1 MNRTPRAEVR
11 HVPVTVALTVLAFL
25 TMGACVPIAASDP
38 TPDASPTVEPTPA
51 PPTPAPGDFSLDPP
65 TATPVPSPT
74 PTPDPE
80 PIIGRAIINGTGQSG
95 EELIGQFEPGSPI
108 PPHSA
113 GMTLGV
119 RLWLPGQL
127 PDGRNQPQGAI
138 VHSASARRQ
147 GWVAV
152 PTAGGE
158 RVRLYIHPE
167 GVLGLEPYA
176 EDAGRIT
183 DTFPPDGPSHTYS
196 IVIPFDL
203 LPDGLFTYQF
213 RVSNFGLSPI
223 LVHATLELTG

>member
-1 MNRTPRAEVR
+1 MPITITLMAL
-11 HVPVTVALTVLAFL
+11 VPLAL
-25 TMGACVPIAASDP
+25 GACVPIAASDP
-38 TPDASPTVEPTPA
+38 APDASPTVEPTPV
-51 PPTPAPGDFSLDPP
+51 PPTAAPGDFSLDPP
-65 TATPVPSPT
+65 TVTPVPSPT

-95 EELIGQFEPGSPI
+95 EELIGEFEPSSPI

-119 RLWLPGQL
+119 RLWLPKQL
-127 PDGRNQPQGAI
+127 PDSRNQPQGAI
-138 VHSASARRQ
+138 VHSANARRQ
-147 GWVAV
+147 GWVEV
-152 PTAGGE
+152 PTTDGD

-167 GVLGLEPYA
+167 GRLGLEPYA
-176 EDAGRIT
+176 EDADRIT
-183 DTFPPDGPSHTYS
+183 DTFPPDGPAQTYS

-223 LVHATLELTG
+223 LVHATLELTD